1 MRPSYHQSTLFLG
14 CNATPDPP
22 AAPEMEHKDNFVPPV
37 FLGPG
42 LESFN
47 GLFHRN

>member
-1 MRPSYHQSTLFLG
+1 MFLVT
-14 CNATPDPP
+14 CNATPALP
-22 AAPEMEHKDNFVPPV
+22 APEMEHKDNFVPPV

>member
-1 MRPSYHQSTLFLG
+1 MGPSYHQSTMFLA
-14 CNATPDPP
+14 CNATPELP
-22 AAPEMEHKDNFVPPV
+22 APEMEHKDNFVPPV

-42 LESFN
+42 LESLN